1 MKATVTLVSE
11 DAILLSLGDRI
22 DEQLTPRIALLC
34 EQIEASLGPRLLDM
48 VPSYTTI
55 LCTYDPLTTDTGRL
69 KRDLERLVAHW
80 ATETST
86 PTWQASIASSGS
98 VRLHQIPVFYS
109 PEVAPDLEAHARA
122 CSLSVAELI
131 EIHAAGSYQVFAVG
145 FSPGFGFL
153 GQVDP
158 RIARPRK
165 ATPRTRVP
173 RGAVGIADRQ
183 TAVYPVAS
191 PGGWQLIGRSPS
203 VLFDER
209 TLAVLKVGDRVRFS
223 PLSRDEYLALG
234 GEL

>member
-1 MKATVTLVSE
+1 MKATVAPVSE
-11 DAILLSLGDRI
+11 DAILITLGEQI

-34 EQIEASLGPRLLDM
+34 RQIEASLGQQLLDV

-55 LCTYDPLTTDTGRL
+55 LCIYNPLITDTGGL
-69 KRDLERLVAHW
+69 KQALERLVDSRSDAAPPHPP
-80 ATETST
+80 EDTSGQ
-86 PTWQASIASSGS
+86 PRI
-98 VRLHQIPVFYS
+98 HQIPVFYS
-109 PEVAPDLEAHARA
+109 PEVAPDLEDHARA
-122 CSLSVAELI
+122 CELSVKDVI
-131 EIHAAGSYQVFAVG
+131 EIHTASTYQVFAVG

-153 GQVDP
+153 GQLDP

-191 PGGWQLIGRSPS
+191 PGGWQLIGRSPA

-209 TLAVLKVGDRVRFS
+209 ALATLRVGDKVCFASIDRN
-223 PLSRDEYLALG
+223 EYLALG
-234 GEL
+234 GDL